1 MIRKLSVC
9 ALLWAASSL
18 CLAQNLLLVTDLD
31 DDNLA
36 SRPDLRLVASEAIN
50 QLRDYQVS
58 TAKTSERPDSQAKIT
73 AMVDAARRA
82 DLTTVAVVT
91 LYPHGWG
98 SSTLTT
104 SFYGVSNGELQMQR
118 SLDFN
123 TRDVQSILA
132 QLEYELPLMLKRE
145 FRELGSV
152 VRVTADRLYFDL
164 GESAGV
170 EVGQL
175 YRVFRRGEEIRDS
188 RGESYGFVDNQT
200 GIIEV
205 TSVSGV
211 YSVGEIKLGRLS
223 IRNNDWVEM
232 TAPDI
237 RVEGEVLSKLD
248 NEVAINLGR
257 LSGISAGSYFAIY
270 KDIKPIDSE
279 QSFREMVGQIRI
291 NEVNDNVARGEI
303 ARSDHYDLAKALIEE
318 GDRVE
323 EVAYRHRNQLEVG
336 QNLFGILNNLDQS
349 YFVGLRFDSN
359 SDIDLGY
366 RLRASVVEPY
376 YGSIGLVSALNHSE
390 SFRYG
395 LDGLYG
401 PDGLGTQL
409 FVEADIPTPL
419 SERAR
424 FSLEGGY
431 LLGGIEAAEGLNIS
445 LSVKLGL
452 VSLL

>member
-9 ALLWAASSL
+9 CLLWAASSL

-36 SRPDLRLVASEAIN
+36 SRPDLRLVASQAIN
-50 QLRDYQVS
+50 QLRDFEVS
-58 TAKTSERPDSQAKIT
+58 TSKTSERPNSQAKID
-73 AMVDAARRA
+73 AMIDAAERA
-82 DLTTVAVVT
+82 GLSSVAIVT
-91 LYPHGWG
+91 LYPGGWG
-98 SSTLTT
+98 SSKLTT
-104 SFYGVSNGELQMQR
+104 SFYSVANGELQMQR
-118 SLDFN
+118 SLDFS

-145 FRELGSV
+145 YRELGTV

-188 RGESYGFVDNQT
+188 RGESYGYVDEQS

-205 TSVSGV
+205 VSVSGV
-211 YSVGEIKLGRLS
+211 YSVGEIKLGRLA
-223 IRNNDWVEM
+223 IRNNDWVEL
-232 TAPDI
+232 TDPNI

-257 LSGISAGSYFAIY
+257 DAGIIPGSYFAIY
-270 KDIKPIDSE
+270 KTVKPIDDE
-279 QSFREMVGQIRI
+279 QSFREMVGRIRV
-291 NEVNDNVARGEI
+291 NEVDEHIARGEI
-303 ARSDHYDLAKALIEE
+303 ARSDHYDLAKAMIEE

-323 EVAYRHRNQLEVG
+323 EVAYRHRNQVEVG
-336 QNLFGILNNLDQS
+336 QNLFGILGDLDQT
-349 YFVGLRFDSN
+349 YFVGMRFDSN
-359 SDIDLGY
+359 SDINLGY
-366 RLRASVVEPY
+366 RIRASVLDPY
-376 YGSIGLVSALNHSE
+376 YGSIGLVSALNNSE

-395 LDGLYG
+395 LDGVYG

-419 SERAR
+419 SSRAR

-431 LLGGIEAAEGLNIS
+431 LLGGIEEAEGLNIS
-445 LSVKLGL
+445 LSAKLGL
-452 VSLL
+452 GSLF